1 MKLLLDTCTF
11 LWLIWDEA
19 PLTAAMRTVLADPDN
34 AVFLSVVSVWEAVQ
48 KHATG
53 NLSLRTRESA
63 WQHFVHQREAHAL
76 APLPFNALAVRHL
89 SALPRIH
96 RDPFD
101 RLLICQAIEESLT
114 IITPDVAIRRY
125 PLKTLWG

>member
-19 PLTAAMRTVLADPDN
+19 PLTAPMRTVLADPEN
-34 AVFLSVVSVWEAVQ
+34 TVFLSAVSVWEAVQ

-53 NLSLRTRESA
+53 KLSLRAREPA
-63 WQHFVHQREAHAL
+63 WQHVVRQREAHAIE
-76 APLPFNALAVRHL
+76 PLPFNEHAARHL

-101 RLLICQAIEESLT
+101 RMLICQAIEEGL
-114 IITPDVAIRRY
+114 ILATPDAAIRRY
-125 PLKTLWG
+125 PLRTLWD